1 MTVDQGASAFLESSG
16 KPSKSPVSVS
26 FANVAPED
34 TEIAIPSQSRI
45 VAAREQRERL
55 RVGTAEQEYIS
66 LSVIQRPNISQGPHP
81 ESRLMREEDEIG
93 EGDDGRRDF
102 CLLCHYRSFVPPP
115 EYAEYTSAQERIALG
130 KKARKVEASKRLGA
144 MKEMIAEA

>member
-102 CLLCHYRSFVPPP
+102 CLLCHYRSFVPPQSMRNTP
-115 EYAEYTSAQERIALG
+115 AL
-130 KKARKVEASKRLGA
+130 KKELRWEKRHAKLRPRNA
-144 MKEMIAEA
+144 WVP